1 MQSRRLE
8 TCGNI
13 FRRMASTKRRDMK
26 DAKAQ
31 VIHRILFE
39 NGPAPRIKFT
49 EQEMLEHETI
59 HRAWQ
64 LHQKQKRDRQQR
76 DLERQYHKM
85 NEACDELERLD
96 KKLYQAAMVVP
107 KDTLYPIT
115 MRIPTQV
122 PPKVAWNNEWKK
134 E

>member
-1 MQSRRLE
+1 
-8 TCGNI
+8 
-13 FRRMASTKRRDMK
+13 
-26 DAKAQ
+26 
-31 VIHRILFE
+31 
-39 NGPAPRIKFT
+39 
-49 EQEMLEHETI
+49 
-59 HRAWQ
+59 
-64 LHQKQKRDRQQR
+64 
-76 DLERQYHKM
+76 M